1 MMLLGRSTRAAQM
14 TGPSVDA
21 NAMCVDVRQA
31 GACTT
36 VVVSGRVTVDSS
48 PRLRPVLH
56 EAIGAA
62 PAAGLVIDFTAA
74 SYLDTSAIATL
85 LEAAT
90 LTSKQRVP
98 LRVIGI
104 GGEARLVA
112 EATELDHIFL
122 ALGYEV
128 QFT

>member
-1 MMLLGRSTRAAQM
+1 MLQRSSAHAAAT
-14 TGPSVDA
+14 TGASVGA
-21 NAMCVDVRQA
+21 NAISVEVQQG

-48 PRLRPVLH
+48 PHLRPVLH

-62 PAAGLVIDFTAA
+62 PPGRVVIDFTAVE
-74 SYLDTSAIATL
+74 YLDTSAIATL

-90 LTSKQRVP
+90 LASTRGVR
-98 LRVIGI
+98 LGVIGL
-104 GGEARLVA
+104 GGEARFVA

>member
-1 MMLLGRSTRAAQM
+1 MSDSELSVETR
-14 TGPSVDA
+14 T
-21 NAMCVDVRQA
+21 A
-31 GACTT
+31 GAHTIVIVT
-36 VVVSGRVTVDSS
+36 GRVTVESS

-56 EAIGAA
+56 DAIGAA
-62 PAAGLVIDFTAA
+62 PPAGVVIDFTAA
-74 SYLDTSAIATL
+74 PYLDTSAIATL

-90 LTSKQRVP
+90 LASTRGVR
-98 LRVIGI
+98 LGVIGL
-104 GGEARLVA
+104 GGEARFVA